1 MSTAVSLESSVE
13 AAAQSGSSVHA
24 YFISSVNAE
33 HGSMTS
39 DSF

>member
-1 MSTAVSLESSVE
+1 MFTAVSLKSSVE

-24 YFISSVNAE
+24 YFIRAVNAE